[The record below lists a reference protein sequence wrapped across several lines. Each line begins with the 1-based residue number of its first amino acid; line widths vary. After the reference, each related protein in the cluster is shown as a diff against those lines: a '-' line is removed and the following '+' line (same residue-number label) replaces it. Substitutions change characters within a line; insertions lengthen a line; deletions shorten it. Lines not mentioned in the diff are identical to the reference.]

1 MRKYNFTRP
10 LLILLVAFV
19 ANNVAKFLCL
29 SFGADPATTENI
41 AMLAM
46 VLAAL
51 LAYMRL
57 TRHRRK

>member
-1 MRKYNFTRP
+1 MRKFNFTRP

-19 ANNVAKFLCL
+19 ANNLAKFICL
-29 SFGADPATTENI
+29 SFGIDPATTENV
-41 AMLAM
+41 AMMAM